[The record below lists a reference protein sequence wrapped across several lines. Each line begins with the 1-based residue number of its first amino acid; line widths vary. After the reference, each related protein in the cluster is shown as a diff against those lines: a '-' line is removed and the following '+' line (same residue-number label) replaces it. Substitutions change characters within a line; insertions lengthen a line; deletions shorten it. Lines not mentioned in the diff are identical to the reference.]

1 MKCYFSFVK
10 IRSMQFGLADL
21 KRRFFNTTFDVKC
34 AHKNFKVFILDSK
47 AEIPHQRNGNVIKLA
62 S

>member
-1 MKCYFSFVK
+1 
-10 IRSMQFGLADL
+10 MQFGLADL
-21 KRRFFNTTFDVKC
+21 KRRFFDRTFHAKC

-47 AEIPHQRNGNVIKLA
+47 AEIPHQSNANVIKLA